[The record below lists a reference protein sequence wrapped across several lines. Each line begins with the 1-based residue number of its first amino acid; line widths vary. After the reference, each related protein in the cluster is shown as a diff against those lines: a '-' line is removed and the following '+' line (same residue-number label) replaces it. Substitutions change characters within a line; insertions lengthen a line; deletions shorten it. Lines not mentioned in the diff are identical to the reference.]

1 MCHPMVARQAYY
13 KYILIVLALSFSL
26 EFPRFFEMKLTS
38 NGTKY
43 WTTHLMEN
51 PYYVRFKSYW
61 DELFATGFVP
71 LFTLCY
77 MNLCI
82 FFKIKDSSHYAL
94 RFVSNRVPNNRN
106 RVHQED
112 GLNGRGTSTKRGN
125 TEPTNGIEDT
135 YDNQSLTLKDSIK
148 RSKSP
153 QRPPVSSKNS
163 YVVFGAL
170 STLYHV

>member
-1 MCHPMVARQAYY
+1 MIARQAYY

-82 FFKIKDSSHYAL
+82 FYKIKDSSHY
-94 RFVSNRVPNNRN
+94 
-106 RVHQED
+106 
-112 GLNGRGTSTKRGN
+112 GN
-125 TEPTNGIEDT
+125 FHL
-135 YDNQSLTLKDSIK
+135 LTLTC
-148 RSKSP
+148 
-153 QRPPVSSKNS
+153 
-163 YVVFGAL
+163 F
-170 STLYHV
+170 

>member
-1 MCHPMVARQAYY
+1 MVARQAYY

-26 EFPRFFEMKLTS
+26 EFPRFFEMKLTA

-82 FFKIKDSSHYAL
+82 FYKIKDSSHYAL
-94 RFVSNRVPNNRN
+94 RFVSNRVPNHRN
-106 RVHQED
+106 QGANNIE
-112 GLNGRGTSTKRGN
+112 
-125 TEPTNGIEDT
+125 ETNGIEDT
-135 YDNQSLTLKDSIK
+135 YENPSHTLKDSIK

-153 QRPPVSSKNS
+153 QRPPVSFF
-163 YVVFGAL
+163 YV
-170 STLYHV
+170 SLYGMEIRSRKSHDFMVGEATNLDVK